1 MNKKRKKILLLDNY
15 DSFTY
20 NLAHYLLQSEEISLE
35 IYRNDQ
41 ISCTQIAKNDYTGI
55 VLSPGPKRPS
65 DAGILMQVVERL
77 GDKIPM
83 LGVCLGMQAIG
94 EVWGAKLVKAQI
106 PMHGKTSLIQHNNTG
121 IFAGLDNPME
131 VMRYHSLILEN
142 LPNELE
148 AIAYTLQ
155 SKELMA
161 IRHKSYELW
170 AVQFHP
176 ESIGSPNGLQLVK
189 NWLKNVK
196 VG

>member
-35 IYRNDQ
+35 IHRNDQ
-41 ISCTQIAKNDYTGI
+41 ISCTQIAKNDYAGI

-65 DAGILMQVVERL
+65 DAGILMQVVEQF

-94 EVWGAKLVKAQI
+94 EVWGANLRKAQI
-106 PMHGKTSLIQHNNTG
+106 PMHGKTSLIRHNNTG
-121 IFAGLDNPME
+121 IFAGLANPME

-142 LPNELE
+142 LPYELE
-148 AIAYTLQ
+148 PIAYTLQ
-155 SKELMA
+155 NQELMA
-161 IRHKSYELW
+161 LRHKSYELW
-170 AVQFHP
+170 GVQFHP
-176 ESIGSPNGLQLVK
+176 ESIGSPDGLELVK
-189 NWLKNVK
+189 NWLKTVK